1 MNSLSKNSKETIINL
16 FSKYYGN
23 NYKQLINELELQF
36 DDKIPK
42 NIGNIIIK
50 NILNKAEKEGLIV
63 PQGMIIKTIRVNE
76 SGTPLESMSFAQ
88 IKYKEIVKEEW
99 QDSYLYNTLTKEFLF
114 VIFKLLNKEDRNP
127 TLSKVI
133 FWRMNSDDLDLASKF
148 WELTKDS
155 INRGD
160 FKNFIS
166 MKNNF
171 ICHVR
176 SKGLNS
182 KDLMETPQ
190 GTMEPKKGYWLNAS
204 YIKTQIL

>member
-1 MNSLSKNSKETIINL
+1 MNLLSKNVKEFFIDL
-16 FSKYYGN
+16 FSKYYG
-23 NYKQLINELELQF
+23 KTHVQLIEELHLKFEANA
-36 DDKIPK
+36 PK

-50 NILNKAEKEGLIV
+50 NILNKAEKEGFVV
-63 PQGMIIKTIRVNE
+63 PEGILIKTIRVNE
-76 SGTPLESMSFAQ
+76 NGTPLESMSFAQ
-88 IKYKEIVKEEW
+88 IKYREIVEEEW
-99 QDSYLYNTLTKEFLF
+99 EDSYLYKTLSNEFLF
-114 VIFKLLNKEDRNP
+114 VIFKLSSKEDKNP
-127 TLSKVI
+127 SLKKVI
-133 FWRMNSDDLDLASKF
+133 FWKMSSYDLDLASKF

-155 INRGD
+155 VNRGD
-160 FKNFIS
+160 YKNFITI
-166 MKNNF
+166 KNNF

>member
-1 MNSLSKNSKETIINL
+1 MNSLNKNAKETIINL

-23 NYKQLINELELQF
+23 TYEQLIKELELQF
-36 DDKIPK
+36 EDKTPK

-63 PQGMIIKTIRVNE
+63 PEGIIIKTIRVNE
-76 SGTPLESMSFAQ
+76 RGTPLESMSFAQ

-99 QDSYLYNTLTKEFLF
+99 EESYLYNTLNKEFLF
-114 VIFKLLNKEDRNP
+114 VIFKLLSKEDRNP
-127 TLSKVI
+127 TLSKAI
-133 FWRMNSDDLDLASKF
+133 FWKMNCVDLDLASKF

-160 FKNFIS
+160 FKNFIT

-204 YIKTQIL
+204 YIKTQIN

>member
-1 MNSLSKNSKETIINL
+1 MNSLSKIAKETVTDI
-16 FSKYYGN
+16 FTKYYG
-23 NYKQLINELELQF
+23 KTHEQLIEELHLKFE
-36 DDKIPK
+36 DNTPK

-50 NILNKAEKEGLIV
+50 NILNKAEKEGFVV
-63 PQGMIIKTIRVNE
+63 PKGILIKTIRVNE
-76 SGTPLESMSFAQ
+76 KGTPLESMSFAQ
-88 IKYKEIVKEEW
+88 IKYREIVKEEW
-99 QDSYLYNTLTKEFLF
+99 EDSYLYKTLSNEFLF
-114 VIFKLLNKEDRNP
+114 VIFKLLSKEDKNP
-127 TLSKVI
+127 TLTKVT
-133 FWRMNSDDLDLASKF
+133 FWKMNNDDLDLASKF

-160 FKNFIS
+160 FKNFIT

-176 SKGLNS
+176 SKGLSS

-204 YIKTQIL
+204 YIKTQIN

>member
-1 MNSLSKNSKETIINL
+1 
-16 FSKYYGN
+16 
-23 NYKQLINELELQF
+23 
-36 DDKIPK
+36 
-42 NIGNIIIK
+42 
-50 NILNKAEKEGLIV
+50 
-63 PQGMIIKTIRVNE
+63 
-76 SGTPLESMSFAQ
+76 MSFAQ

-99 QDSYLYNTLTKEFLF
+99 EESYLHNTLNKEFLF
-114 VIFKLLNKEDRNP
+114 IIFKLSSKEDRNP
-127 TLSKVI
+127 TLSKAI
-133 FWRMNSDDLDLASKF
+133 FWKMNSDDLDLASKF

-204 YIKTQIL
+204 YIKTQIN